1 MNIAEI
7 EVWLKNSIPGII
19 ILGALGGVATII
31 LLRIFSLV
39 APKAKAWIGA
49 IGLSFFIFFVKK
61 IAGSA
66 ARAHVHSVIL
76 STPHKI
82 RTYYTSLIMRF
93 CLYLFIMTW
102 CLIFILAAALMPE
115 SESLRR
121 YIFPS
126 AFVFFFLGVYTLKT
140 YIWLQIPHWLNLDI
154 DQLTADAIAN
164 LKKV

>member
-1 MNIAEI
+1 
-7 EVWLKNSIPGII
+7 
-19 ILGALGGVATII
+19 
-31 LLRIFSLV
+31 
-39 APKAKAWIGA
+39 
-49 IGLSFFIFFVKK
+49 
-61 IAGSA
+61 
-66 ARAHVHSVIL
+66 
-76 STPHKI
+76 
-82 RTYYTSLIMRF
+82 
-93 CLYLFIMTW
+93 MTW